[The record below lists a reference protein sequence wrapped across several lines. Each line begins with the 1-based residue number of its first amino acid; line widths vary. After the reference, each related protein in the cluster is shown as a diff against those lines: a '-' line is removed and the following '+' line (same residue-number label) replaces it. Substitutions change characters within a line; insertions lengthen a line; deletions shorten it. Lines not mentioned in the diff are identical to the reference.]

1 MSFSEAAKKYSDDK
15 SAVRNGGDLGYFT
28 AFMMV
33 YDFETA
39 AYQTK
44 IGDVSMPVKTK
55 YGYHLIKVNDRRDA
69 VGTVKVAHIMFKT
82 GTQAEKKVIN
92 EASDK
97 INNVMDLLEKGE
109 DFADLAEKLS
119 EDRSTAVKGGVL
131 PEFGVGK
138 MVAEFEKVAFSLDNA
153 GDISQPFLTDYGWHV
168 VKLIEKKPIP
178 SFQDIESDL
187 KKMIQKDSRNELS
200 KQAFYRKLH
209 QKV

>member
-1 MSFSEAAKKYSDDK
+1 MLAEAYDRMLKDINASHILISVSDKASEKEKKEAYNKALEIRKSIIEEKVSFSEAAKKYSDDK
-15 SAVRNGGDLGYFT
+15 SAVRNGGDLGYFRL
-28 AFMMV
+28 FMMV

-131 PEFGVGK
+131 QNLVLERW
-138 MVAEFEKVAFSLDNA
+138 
-153 GDISQPFLTDYGWHV
+153 SQN
-168 VKLIEKKPIP
+168 
-178 SFQDIESDL
+178 L
-187 KKMIQKDSRNELS
+187 KKWHFLLIMLEIYHSH
-200 KQAFYRKLH
+200 F
-209 QKV
+209 

>member
-1 MSFSEAAKKYSDDK
+1 
-15 SAVRNGGDLGYFT
+15 
-28 AFMMV
+28 MMV

-119 EDRSTAVKGGVL
+119 EDRSTAVKEEFFQNLVL
-131 PEFGVGK
+131 ERW
-138 MVAEFEKVAFSLDNA
+138 
-153 GDISQPFLTDYGWHV
+153 SQN
-168 VKLIEKKPIP
+168 
-178 SFQDIESDL
+178 L
-187 KKMIQKDSRNELS
+187 KKWHFLLIMLEIYHSH
-200 KQAFYRKLH
+200 F
-209 QKV
+209 